1 MSVLTATQTLVKM
14 TMTQIEKLTTQEYN
28 QLLLGAG
35 DVISTYCSKLPAGT
49 REKIN
54 EHLTWIASQNILT
67 ITDPTSI
74 RTVAKLIRSDS
85 DLFRFY
91 SQVDFQLFSM
101 VSFETD
107 TRTRLCNNIAYALP
121 AKDDDTYGI
130 SYNTSAGDLSE
141 LASSLYKN
149 KWVDYFLPVKI
160 QVKLHWFLMSHRHLV
175 LQILIMQYYQLKKDI

>member
-1 MSVLTATQTLVKM
+1 MIQT
-14 TMTQIEKLTTQEYN
+14 EKLTTQEYN

-35 DVISTYCSKLPAGT
+35 DVIATYCSKLPAAIHA
-49 REKIN
+49 KIN

-74 RTVAKLIRSDS
+74 RMVAKLIRSDS
-85 DLFRFY
+85 DMFRFY

-101 VSFETD
+101 VSFEKD

-121 AKDDDTYGI
+121 SKDDDTYGI

-141 LASSLYKN
+141 LASSLYKSN
-149 KWVDYFLPVKI
+149 LMDYFFPVNK
-160 QVKLHWFLMSHRHLV
+160 QVKLHWFLMNHRHLV
-175 LQILIMQYYQLKKDI
+175 LQILIMQYYQLKKDN